1 MTQDLADF
9 LRYER
14 TMLLAAVARI
24 DERLATMG
32 PPTRDALPR
41 RTPAAIVVVLR
52 AHRVPMRVASVRE
65 ALAARGREV
74 EPDAVAQALC
84 RLAQA
89 GVEVRRVGYGLYQ
102 ATEERVTEK
111 SGEE

>member
-14 TMLLAAVARI
+14 TMHLAAVARI
-24 DERLATMG
+24 DERLATLG
-32 PPTRDALPR
+32 PSRRDALPR
-41 RTPAAIVVVLR
+41 RTPAAIVAVLR
-52 AHRVPMRVASVRE
+52 ASRVPMRVAGVVE

-84 RLAQA
+84 RLARTGA
-89 GVEVRRVGYGLYQ
+89 EVRRVGCGLYQ
-102 ATEERVTEK
+102 ATVGRVTK
-111 SGEE
+111 GSEE

>member
-14 TMLLAAVARI
+14 TMYLAAVARI
-24 DERLATMG
+24 DARLAALG
-32 PPTRDALPR
+32 PSRCAPLPR
-41 RTPAAIVVVLR
+41 RTPAAIVAVLR
-52 AHRVPMRVASVRE
+52 ASRVPMRVAGVRD

-84 RLAQA
+84 RLARV
-89 GVEVRRVGYGLYQ
+89 GVEVRRVGCGLYQ
-102 ATEERVTEK
+102 ATVGRREK
-111 SGEE
+111 EGEE

>member
-52 AHRVPMRVASVRE
+52 AAGHPMRVAGVRE

-74 EPDAVAQALC
+74 EPAAIAQALS
-84 RLAQA
+84 RLARA
-89 GVEVRRVGYGLYQ
+89 GVEVRRVGCGLYQ
-102 ATEERVTEK
+102 ATVGRVTEK
-111 SGEE
+111 GGEE